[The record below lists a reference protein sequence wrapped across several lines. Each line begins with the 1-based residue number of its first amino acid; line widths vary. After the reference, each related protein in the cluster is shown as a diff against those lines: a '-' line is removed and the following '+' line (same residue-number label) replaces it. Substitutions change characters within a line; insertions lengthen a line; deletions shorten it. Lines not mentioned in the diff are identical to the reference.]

1 MLKCVTA
8 EVIIGLYSYCI
19 KMSPIKKDGIRQR
32 STIQDFAPFP
42 PQSVPSSHPF
52 FLSLSSPFLLRPY
65 FLLEETSLLSSHFLL
80 NFIFP
85 VYFYFLI
92 SFPLIYLWYCYAY
105 KGQIAK
111 VRIAMTELA
120 VEKVMIIMCKWFP
133 ECSEGVFQSPL

>member
-19 KMSPIKKDGIRQR
+19 KMSPIKKGGIRQR

-85 VYFYFLI
+85 VYFYFLLYSYHSTFVYSLFI
-92 SFPLIYLWYCYAY
+92 IILPNLVYLS
-105 KGQIAK
+105 Q
-111 VRIAMTELA
+111 T
-120 VEKVMIIMCKWFP
+120 
-133 ECSEGVFQSPL
+133 